1 MNSIIRKLRIYKYR
15 FKLNKIL
22 NYDRKKYLKNCCLP
36 PEISNQKESLERDM
50 LVYSHT
56 IEKGLS
62 HLKIKPLFGY
72 EIVQKL
78 LRISLDYF
86 HLPDYNEF
94 YLKMSISILCL
105 YNEVNSNIGITQDK
119 LPQVPKDLYKY
130 NIFSVGAKETNKEE
144 FFRESNSNFFDF
156 SNSRH
161 SVRLYDSKSL
171 DIDKNQIEQCIEL
184 AMNSPSACNR
194 QAINTIVVLDKEM
207 IRKICEIQQGSKIFG
222 ENAGALI
229 LIKADLNFY
238 HINERK
244 IPIFDSGLFTM
255 NLLYSLHFYKLGACV
270 LNASLNEKQ
279 QKALEKII
287 FLKESDLLTAI
298 IAVSNIP
305 NDENFKVAKSIKKEV
320 KDIVEYI
327 D

>member
-1 MNSIIRKLRIYKYR
+1 MLEQKKLIRK
-15 FKLNKIL
+15 
-22 NYDRKKYLKNCCLP
+22 
-36 PEISNQKESLERDM
+36 
-50 LVYSHT
+50 
-56 IEKGLS
+56 
-62 HLKIKPLFGY
+62 
-72 EIVQKL
+72 
-78 LRISLDYF
+78 
-86 HLPDYNEF
+86 
-94 YLKMSISILCL
+94 
-105 YNEVNSNIGITQDK
+105 
-119 LPQVPKDLYKY
+119 
-130 NIFSVGAKETNKEE
+130 
-144 FFRESNSNFFDF
+144 NFFDF

-161 SVRLYDSKSL
+161 SVRLYDSKSF

-255 NLLYSLHFYKLGACV
+255 SLLYSLHFYKLGACV
-270 LNASLNEKQ
+270 LNASFNEKQ